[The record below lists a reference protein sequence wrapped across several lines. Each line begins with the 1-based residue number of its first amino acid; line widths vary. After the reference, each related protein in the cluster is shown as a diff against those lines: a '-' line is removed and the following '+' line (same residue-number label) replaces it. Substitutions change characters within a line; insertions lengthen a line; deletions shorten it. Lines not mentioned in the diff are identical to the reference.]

1 MTDTAKFKK
10 LLIEEKTEL
19 LAELGEVG
27 IKEPGDPTEWEPK
40 AAGNDGSNADP
51 NEVADRLEDYG
62 ERSGVEVTLEQR
74 LGHVNRALE
83 HIEKGV
89 FGTCEVGGT
98 THDIEPERLEAN
110 PAALTCLSHLDEK
123 I

>member
-10 LLIEEKTEL
+10 LLIEEKTKI

-40 AAGNDGSNADP
+40 ATGNDGANADP
-51 NEVADRLEDYG
+51 NEVADRLEEFT

-74 LGHVNRALE
+74 LGNVNTALAR
-83 HIEKGV
+83 IEKGA
-89 FGTCEVGGT
+89 FGTCEVGGEV
-98 THDIEPERLEAN
+98 HEI
-110 PAALTCLSHLDEK
+110 
-123 I
+123 